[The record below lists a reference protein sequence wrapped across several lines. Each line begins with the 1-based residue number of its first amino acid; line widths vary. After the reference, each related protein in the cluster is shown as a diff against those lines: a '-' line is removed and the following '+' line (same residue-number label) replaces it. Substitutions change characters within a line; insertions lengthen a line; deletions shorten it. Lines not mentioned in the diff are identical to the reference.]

1 MKNKKKFII
10 ILSVIFFIIV
20 IFIFCYFYMVK
31 NLKTRNNK
39 SSQEIVNSI
48 LNLKTYDAII
58 EVTVKSNKN
67 QNKYIIKQNYKNEN
81 ENYQEVLEPE
91 NIKGVK
97 IIKADGKLKLEN
109 TKLNL
114 VSVFENY
121 NYLSE
126 NDLDLECFIKDYKE
140 SNQSKYE
147 EKEEEIIMETYSK
160 NNSNIKKDMYIS
172 KETEKPEK
180 IEISDTNKKT
190 AVYILYKEI
199 NLNRN

>member
-31 NLKTRNNK
+31 NLKTGNNK

-114 VSVFENY
+114 VSDFHNN